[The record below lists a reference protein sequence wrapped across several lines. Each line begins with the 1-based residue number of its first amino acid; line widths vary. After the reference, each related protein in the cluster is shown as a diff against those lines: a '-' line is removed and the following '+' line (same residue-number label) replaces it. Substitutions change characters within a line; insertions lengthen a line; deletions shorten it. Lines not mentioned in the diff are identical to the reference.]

1 MSLAIADAGSFRDPS
16 GKIYALGGEIYRAVM
31 GKAAGEFA
39 AFRQSGLLDRMIEKG
54 TLVSTKEV
62 DSKVLAK
69 TGADPSLVLHHARV
83 PFISYPYE
91 WSFPLLKAAALL
103 HLNVQIDALRGG
115 FSLSD
120 STAYNVQFNG
130 VNPVF
135 IDVLSFRK
143 YVDGEIWAGHR
154 QFCEQFLNPLLLR
167 AFFGIPH
174 NSWFRGNLEG
184 IETAM
189 LARMLPWW
197 RNFSFN
203 VASHVTMQAKLQSA
217 AIADNGKS
225 VARARDVKLP
235 KLNYERLLLSL
246 RDWIASLQPKDT
258 GQTVWQH
265 YAENTTYDTDEQKAK
280 KRFVADFCGK
290 VRPKQLWDIGCN
302 TGDYSEVALQSGASR
317 VIGFDFD
324 QGALERAY
332 ARSRAKKLAFLAL
345 YQDGANPSP
354 DQGWANAE
362 RKSVMSRGGANAI
375 VALAFEHHL
384 AIGRNIPL
392 PGVVEA
398 LVKMAPQG
406 VIEFVQKGDPT
417 VQQLLALREDIFPDY
432 TEATFE
438 KALKAKARIVKQET
452 VSSSGRTLYWF
463 DRSK

>member
-1 MSLAIADAGSFRDPS
+1 MTLAIADAGSFRDPS
-16 GKIYALGGEIYRAVM
+16 GKIYARGGEIYRAVM
-31 GKAAGEFA
+31 GHAANEFE
-39 AFRQSGLLDRMIEKG
+39 AFKKSGLLDTMISKG
-54 TLVSTKEV
+54 TVVSTEEV
-62 DSKVLAK
+62 DAKVLAQ
-69 TGADPSLVLHHARV
+69 TGVDPSMVLHHAKV

-103 HLNVQIDALRGG
+103 HLNVQVEALRGG

-130 VNPVF
+130 VKPVF

-174 NSWFRGNLEG
+174 NGWFRGNLEG

-203 VASHVTMQAKLQSA
+203 VFSHVTMQARLQST

-225 VARARDVKLP
+225 VARAKQVKLP
-235 KLNYERLLLSL
+235 KLNYERMLLSL

-265 YAENTTYDTDEQKAK
+265 YAENTTYDSDEQKAK
-280 KRFVADFCGK
+280 KRFVAEFCGK
-290 VRPKQLWDIGCN
+290 VKPKQLWDIGCN
-302 TGDYSEVALQSGASR
+302 TGDYSEVALGSGASQ

-332 ARSRAKKLAFLAL
+332 ARAKAKQLNFLPL
-345 YQDGANPSP
+345 FQDGANPSP
-354 DQGWANAE
+354 DQGWGNAE
-362 RKSVMSRGGANAI
+362 RKSVMSRGGAEAI

-392 PGVVEA
+392 PGVVDA
-398 LVKMAPQG
+398 LVKMAPHG
-406 VIEFVQKGDPT
+406 VIEFVQKKDPT

-432 TEATFE
+432 TPETFE
-438 KALKAKARIVKQET
+438 RALKAKARIIKQET
-452 VSSSGRTLYWF
+452 VSASGRTLYWY
-463 DRSK
+463 DRS

>member
-1 MSLAIADAGSFRDPS
+1 MSITVADAGSFRDP
-16 GKIYALGGEIYRAVM
+16 GGQIYARGGEIYRAVM

-39 AFRQSGLLDRMIEKG
+39 AFRESGLLDRLIQKG
-54 TLVSTKEV
+54 TLVSTCEV
-62 DSKVLAK
+62 NATVLAK
-69 TGADPSLVLHHARV
+69 TGVDPSLVLHHQRV

-91 WSFPLLKAAALL
+91 WSFSLLKAAALL

-130 VNPVF
+130 LKPVF

-143 YVDGEIWAGHR
+143 YVEGEIWSGHR

-174 NSWFRGNLEG
+174 NAWFRGNLEG

-189 LARMLPWW
+189 LARMMPWW
-197 RNFSFN
+197 RNLSFN
-203 VASHVTMQAKLQSA
+203 VLSHVTLQARLQST

-225 VARARDVKLP
+225 VARAKAVKLP

-246 RDWIASLQPKDT
+246 RDWISGLQPKDT

-265 YAENTTYDTDEQKAK
+265 YAENTTYDSAEQKAK
-280 KRFVADFCGK
+280 KRFVAAFCEK
-290 VRPKQLWDIGCN
+290 VKPAQLWDIGCN
-302 TGDYSEVALQSGASR
+302 TGDYSEVALSSGAKQ

-332 ARSRAKKLAFLAL
+332 ARAKAKSLNFLPL
-345 YQDGANPSP
+345 FQDGANPSP
-354 DQGWANAE
+354 NQGWANAE
-362 RKSVMSRGGANAI
+362 RKSVLGRSGAQAV

-392 PGVVEA
+392 PGVVDA
-398 LVKMAPQG
+398 LVKLAPAG
-406 VIEFVQKGDPT
+406 VIEFVQKQDPT

-432 TEATFE
+432 TISAFEA
-438 KALKAKARIVKQET
+438 ALKSRARIVKQET
-452 VSSSGRTLYWF
+452 VSVSGRTLYWF
-463 DRSK
+463 DRT